1 MANVRNKRNLLT
13 KVRVNDTS
21 LFEESE
27 IKVEVC
33 RAFPSL
39 LSEMGD

>member
-27 IKVEVC
+27 IEVEVC